1 MATLLVLTVL
11 FPLLGS
17 LVLFL
22 TPKLEAHAARL
33 VGLSITLIT
42 LGLSMVLLLA
52 FRPEL
57 SEPQFAFVRGGH
69 YGLPWVGRPDIRFA
83 LGLDGLSLWL
93 FLMTSLLMLTAIGAS
108 WLSVTENAA
117 AYYAFLLALETGLL
131 GLFASLDVVLFYIFF
146 EFTLIPL
153 FFLIGLWG
161 GPQRRRAAVTFFLY
175 TLAGSLLTLLGV
187 IALVVVHY
195 QYSPGNALTFSIP
208 ELTQGLAQLKW
219 IEWYSASSWTSPQVL
234 IFLLLLAG
242 FAIKVPIFPFHT
254 WLPLAHV
261 EAPTAGSILL
271 AGVLLK
277 VGSYGLLRFCIG
289 MTPLAAAA
297 MFPQMATLAVIGI
310 IYGALAAFAQSDI
323 KRLVA
328 YSSVSH
334 MGFIVLGMFALNGTG
349 LDGSTIQMVNHGL
362 TTGALF
368 ACVGMIYERYHTR
381 DITRLGGLWDRL
393 PILAFFL
400 ILAALGSAAVPG
412 LNGFV
417 GEFPILV
424 GAFAIN
430 RRAAVLAATGMILG
444 ACYLLW
450 MVRKVI
456 FGPLNEPVPHEGL
469 QPDSAD
475 APPAHVAVWPVGWH
489 EIAGLA
495 PLMVL
500 IVAIG
505 VYPRPLF
512 EQMRPA
518 LARIEQKLQT
528 ERVEMNKLAAAADAL
543 ARSEAAKIAALAKG
557 GASKSTA
564 KKKGGGT
571 KSSPKKGGG
580 TSKSTAKEGAGK
592 GKTSPKK
599 SPVGAKPAAAP
610 DKDPATS
617 PPADGAKTRAKANE
631 TTRPGA
637 AGPDAKPERERP

>member
-1 MATLLVLTVL
+1 MATLLVITVL
-11 FPLLGS
+11 LPLLGS
-17 LVLFL
+17 LVLFVM
-22 TPKLEAHAARL
+22 PKLEDHAARL
-33 VGLSITLIT
+33 VGLSITLAT
-42 LGLSMVLLLA
+42 LGLSMILLVS

-57 SEPQFAFVRGGH
+57 TDPQFAFVRGGH
-69 YGLPWVGRPDIRFA
+69 YGLGWVGRPDIRFA

-93 FLMTSLLMLTAIGAS
+93 FMLTSLLMLTAIGSS
-108 WLSVTENAA
+108 WLAIKENVA
-117 AYYAFLLALETGLL
+117 AYYALLLALESGLL

-195 QYSPGNALTFSIP
+195 QYSRAGVLTFSIP
-208 ELTQGLAQLKW
+208 ELTQGLANLTW
-219 IEWYSASSWTSPQVL
+219 IQWYDTSTWTSPQVL

-277 VGSYGLLRFCIG
+277 VGSYGLLRFNIG

-297 MFPQMATLAVIGI
+297 LFPLLATLAVIGI
-310 IYGALAAFAQSDI
+310 IYGALAAFAQTDI

-334 MGFIVLGMFALNGTG
+334 MGFIVLGMFALNATS

-381 DITRLGGLWDRL
+381 DMTRLGGLWDRL
-393 PILAFFL
+393 PLLAFFL
-400 ILAALGSAAVPG
+400 ILAALGSAALPG

-424 GAFAIN
+424 GAFATS
-430 RRAAVLAATGMILG
+430 RRAGVLAATGMILG
-444 ACYLLW
+444 AVYLFWLLL
-450 MVRKVI
+450 KVV
-456 FGPLNEPVPHEGL
+456 FGPLKEPVNYAGHE
-469 QPDSAD
+469 SA
-475 APPAHVAVWPVGWH
+475 PAERGAAHPAVWPVGWH

-495 PLMVL
+495 PIMVM

-505 VYPRPLF
+505 VYPRPLL

-518 LARIEQKLQT
+518 LARVEQQLQT
-528 ERVEMNKLAAAADAL
+528 ERIEARKWSAAMAAREKAFAARRQAAASAGAPS
-543 ARSEAAKIAALAKG
+543 AKPAAKKG
-557 GASKSTA
+557 GGNTGSTA
-564 KKKGGGT
+564 KKAGGRRTGT
-571 KSSPKKGGG
+571 PQKSQD
-580 TSKSTAKEGAGK
+580 
-592 GKTSPKK
+592 
-599 SPVGAKPAAAP
+599 GAKPAAGQGGPSGA
-610 DKDPATS
+610 S
-617 PPADGAKTRAKANE
+617 PPAKGATTPEKANG
-631 TTRPGA
+631 TTRSDTPVPA
-637 AGPDAKPERERP
+637 AKPEGKRP